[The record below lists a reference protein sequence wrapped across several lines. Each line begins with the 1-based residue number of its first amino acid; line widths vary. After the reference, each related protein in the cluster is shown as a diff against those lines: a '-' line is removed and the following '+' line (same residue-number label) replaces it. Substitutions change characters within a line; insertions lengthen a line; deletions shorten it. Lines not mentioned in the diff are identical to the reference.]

1 MPEFSEDIVSPR
13 RPTAERPL
21 LGQTVLVVEDS
32 RFACEAMRLLCLRSG
47 ARIRRADSL
56 RAAARHLAVYRPS
69 VVVIDLG
76 LPDGSGLSLIR
87 DLSRTQPRVPVILAT
102 SGDPALRAQALTAG
116 AHDFIAKPLTTI
128 AVFQAAI
135 LAHLPPDE
143 RPMGPRAAATGKVV
157 PDALA
162 FRDDLAHAAEL
173 LTGAPDTATMDYALQ
188 FLGGLAMSAGD
199 EALEQATRALSQC
212 RSSGARTDT
221 ATESLSQVISARLS
235 LAEVV

>member
-1 MPEFSEDIVSPR
+1 MPEFSEDLIATR
-13 RPTAERPL
+13 RPTPERPL

-87 DLSRTQPRVPVILAT
+87 DLARAQPRVPVILAT
-102 SGDPALRAQALTAG
+102 SGDPALRAQALSAG

-143 RPMGPRAAATGKVV
+143 RPSGPRPVATGKVL
-157 PDALA
+157 PDAIAL
-162 FRDDLAHAAEL
+162 RDDLAHAAEL
-173 LTGAPDTATMDYALQ
+173 PAGAPDAATVDYALQ
-188 FLGGLAMSAGD
+188 FLGGLAVSAGD
-199 EALEQATRALSQC
+199 AALEDAARDVSRCRA
-212 RSSGARTDT
+212 SGARADA
-221 ATESLSQVISARLS
+221 ATERLTGLIGARLS